1 MSEGRAPQH
10 LRTENLSKFFWLG
23 KKEIQVLKNI
33 HLGIAKGSMVSLSGA
48 SGAGKS
54 TLLHLMGA
62 LDSPT
67 AGEIFFEGESLFR
80 KSENELA
87 RFRNQKVGF
96 VFQFHHLL
104 PEFSAVE
111 NVLMPALISGLKYG
125 EMIEKAREKLSEI
138 GLGHRLNHKPGELSG
153 GEQQRVAIAR
163 ALILHPPLLLADE
176 PTGNLDRANGDQ
188 IIDLL
193 FKLNEKYRMTI
204 MVATHNED
212 LSRKMP
218 IRWKMVDGNVQR
230 ES

>member
-1 MSEGRAPQH
+1 MSE
-10 LRTENLSKFFWLG
+10 LLKTENLSKSFWLG
-23 KKEIQVLKNI
+23 KKEIHVLKNI
-33 HLGIAKGSMVSLSGA
+33 HLGVAKGELVSLSGA

-67 AGEIFFEGESLFR
+67 GGDIFFEGESLFR

-96 VFQFHHLL
+96 IFQFHHLL

-111 NVLMPALISGLKYG
+111 NVLMPAFILGLGGLKKG
-125 EMIEKAREKLSEI
+125 EMMEKAKEKLSEI

-163 ALILHPPLLLADE
+163 ALILNPPLLLADE
-176 PTGNLDRANGDQ
+176 PTGNLDRANGDP

-193 FKLNEKYRMTI
+193 CK
-204 MVATHNED
+204 
-212 LSRKMP
+212 
-218 IRWKMVDGNVQR
+218 
-230 ES
+230 

>member
-1 MSEGRAPQH
+1 MSE
-10 LRTENLSKFFWLG
+10 LLKTENLSKSFWLV

-33 HLGIAKGSMVSLSGA
+33 HLGVAKGQMVSLSGA

-67 AGEIFFEGESLFR
+67 GGDIFFEGESLFR

-87 RFRNQKVGF
+87 RFRNQKIGF

-111 NVLMPALISGLKYG
+111 NVLMPAFILGSKNWGFKKG
-125 EMIEKAREKLSEI
+125 EMIEKAKEKLSEI

-163 ALILHPPLLLADE
+163 AIILNPPLLLADE

-193 FKLNEKYRMTI
+193 FKLNEKYRMTMI
-204 MVATHNED
+204 VATHNEE
-212 LSRKMP
+212 LSRKIP

-230 ES
+230 DI